1 MDAKPAPRR
10 PWSLRRKLVL
20 IALPLVIVVLALAL
34 GLGLGLTLGGSGDD
48 DNDSSPPSS
57 TLTPLPSPNSTL
69 PWTPAVSSTWQIIL
83 NHPPVLDKDASSTTP
98 NVTVFDIDLF
108 DTPKETIQ
116 QLHALGKKVLC
127 YFSAGSYEDWRSD
140 AAEFKPEDLGHDLDG
155 WPGEKWLKLS
165 SDNVRRIMKE
175 RVNMASEKGCDG
187 VDPDNVDAY
196 VSLLFFRI
204 YAGINGTGS
213 IDFCFV
219 FHSLLFRR

>member
-1 MDAKPAPRR
+1 M
-10 PWSLRRKLVL
+10 
-20 IALPLVIVVLALAL
+20 
-34 GLGLGLTLGGSGDD
+34 
-48 DNDSSPPSS
+48 
-57 TLTPLPSPNSTL
+57 
-69 PWTPAVSSTWQIIL
+69 
-83 NHPPVLDKDASSTTP
+83 LDKDASSTTP